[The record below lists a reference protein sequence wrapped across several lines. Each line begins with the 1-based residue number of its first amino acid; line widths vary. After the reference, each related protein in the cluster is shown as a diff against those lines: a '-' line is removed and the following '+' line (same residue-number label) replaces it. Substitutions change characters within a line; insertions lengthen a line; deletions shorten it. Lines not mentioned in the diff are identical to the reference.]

1 MFLFLKF
8 KKKYEIIK
16 SCHKFSQ
23 VVTCFDKFSQV
34 FKSCQKMA
42 VEHNV
47 SLKATNQQTLP
58 PIDLQ
63 GR

>member
-1 MFLFLKF
+1 MKLPKVVT
-8 KKKYEIIK
+8 
-16 SCHKFSQ
+16 SSHKFSQ